1 MTFVNLTYD
10 KNRVRINLD
19 QCASGLATGS
29 TTRRLNRRPG
39 NKLLCHHDL
48 QPPTFIPPL
57 YLRGQCLLAS
67 LCKLAVFNIVFH
79 VAYWHQ
85 EARDETFSTWPIQVR
100 MAAVIFAVGSGSR
113 IASWF

>member
-29 TTRRLNRRPG
+29 TTRRLDLATNCSAITIYNRQ
-39 NKLLCHHDL
+39 L
-48 QPPTFIPPL
+48 FIPPL

-85 EARDETFSTWPIQVR
+85 EASDETFSTWPIQVR
-100 MAAVIFAVGSGSR
+100 MAAVIFAVGSGSQ